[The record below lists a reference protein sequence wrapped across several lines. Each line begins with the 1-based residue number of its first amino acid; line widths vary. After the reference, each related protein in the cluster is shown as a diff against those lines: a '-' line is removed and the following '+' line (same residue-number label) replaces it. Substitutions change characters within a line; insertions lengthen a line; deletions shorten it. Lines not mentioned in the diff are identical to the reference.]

1 MKKEKQSW
9 TDYVPHSVSL
19 YYVDY
24 RENLDSHDDLQE
36 QCIRRNSLGPLEE
49 QILEWYADQ
58 EHGNL
63 QGYLSEIRNEME
75 ADGKSAEYIR
85 HEEKIKDLLYERNN
99 TDPAEEL
106 IDNSAVTNMFYSLGV
121 EIEGYVYGGCGR
133 GESETVSLHKI
144 RRALQLKEG
153 LFTDELHELL
163 VNAPY
168 GGELRIY
175 FNAIFSR
182 LITGDTAHDFKRIRF
197 YGGVI
202 VAIVDS
208 RNGAGYH
215 VSLQTDITLP
225 FYRDNLFV
233 DSQVHYSY
241 ANEICG
247 LLNSWCDSTRWETGM
262 MSLEVTLQKSHINEY
277 QKQEALYEKG
287 FGKADVLLET

>member
-58 EHGNL
+58 EHDNL

-106 IDNSAVTNMFYSLGV
+106 IDNSAVTNMVLLPWSRN
-121 EIEGYVYGGCGR
+121 R
-133 GESETVSLHKI
+133 GLCV
-144 RRALQLKEG
+144 RRLWA
-153 LFTDELHELL
+153 
-163 VNAPY
+163 
-168 GGELRIY
+168 R
-175 FNAIFSR
+175 
-182 LITGDTAHDFKRIRF
+182 RIR
-197 YGGVI
+197 
-202 VAIVDS
+202 
-208 RNGAGYH
+208 NGL
-215 VSLQTDITLP
+215 S
-225 FYRDNLFV
+225 
-233 DSQVHYSY
+233 S
-241 ANEICG
+241 
-247 LLNSWCDSTRWETGM
+247 
-262 MSLEVTLQKSHINEY
+262 
-277 QKQEALYEKG
+277 
-287 FGKADVLLET
+287 

>member
-58 EHGNL
+58 EHDNL

-106 IDNSAVTNMFYSLGV
+106 IDNSL
-121 EIEGYVYGGCGR
+121 
-133 GESETVSLHKI
+133 
-144 RRALQLKEG
+144 
-153 LFTDELHELL
+153 
-163 VNAPY
+163 
-168 GGELRIY
+168 
-175 FNAIFSR
+175 
-182 LITGDTAHDFKRIRF
+182 
-197 YGGVI
+197 
-202 VAIVDS
+202 
-208 RNGAGYH
+208 
-215 VSLQTDITLP
+215 
-225 FYRDNLFV
+225 
-233 DSQVHYSY
+233 
-241 ANEICG
+241 
-247 LLNSWCDSTRWETGM
+247 
-262 MSLEVTLQKSHINEY
+262 
-277 QKQEALYEKG
+277 
-287 FGKADVLLET
+287 

>member
-36 QCIRRNSLGPLEE
+36 QCIRRNSLSPLEE

-121 EIEGYVYGGCGR
+121 EIEDYVYGGCGR

-153 LFTDELHELL
+153 LFT
-163 VNAPY
+163 V
-168 GGELRIY
+168 
-175 FNAIFSR
+175 S
-182 LITGDTAHDFKRIRF
+182 IR
-197 YGGVI
+197 
-202 VAIVDS
+202 
-208 RNGAGYH
+208 
-215 VSLQTDITLP
+215 
-225 FYRDNLFV
+225 
-233 DSQVHYSY
+233 
-241 ANEICG
+241 
-247 LLNSWCDSTRWETGM
+247 
-262 MSLEVTLQKSHINEY
+262 
-277 QKQEALYEKG
+277 
-287 FGKADVLLET
+287 